1 MKKRGLGRGL
11 DELLGENKKDN
22 KLADITSLGI
32 NEIVPGKS
40 QPRGTIEEKTILELS
55 QSIKSQGLMQP
66 IVVRENV
73 EKKQFEIIAGERR
86 WRACKLAGLDKI
98 PVIIKKVNDKTAL
111 AMALVENLQRKDLN
125 ALEEARGISKLIKD
139 YNLTHEQAANAL
151 GKSRTSIS
159 NLLRLLT
166 SPGPI
171 KKMLEENLIE
181 QGHVRAMLVLD
192 TASQLRLANQC
203 VLKKLSVRQVEN
215 LVNEISKRLD
225 SSKNEKK
232 LKNYDMDIVNLEN
245 TISNHLNLTAKL
257 NIKSKT
263 TGEIKIKYN
272 SLNELESFLKKIK
285 IK

>member
-66 IVVRENV
+66 IVVRENL

-159 NLLRLLT
+159 KFLKYSIYFLFRF
-166 SPGPI
+166 
-171 KKMLEENLIE
+171 K
-181 QGHVRAMLVLD
+181 D
-192 TASQLRLANQC
+192 T
-203 VLKKLSVRQVEN
+203 LSS
-215 LVNEISKRLD
+215 LS
-225 SSKNEKK
+225 
-232 LKNYDMDIVNLEN
+232 
-245 TISNHLNLTAKL
+245 
-257 NIKSKT
+257 IKS
-263 TGEIKIKYN
+263 
-272 SLNELESFLKKIK
+272 SVLFLKIFSLF
-285 IK
+285 III